1 MSAKFRHE
9 RARVAVLS
17 RYRDPSDPELVA
29 ARMRMRE
36 EVLVD
41 AVAKALTDA
50 TPLSSELLN
59 RIVGLLADS
68 EESE

>member
-17 RYRDPSDPELVA
+17 RYRDPSDPELIA
-29 ARMRMRE
+29 ARTRMRE

-41 AVAKALTDA
+41 AVAKALTNA
-50 TPLSSELLN
+50 MPLNSALLN
-59 RIVGLLADS
+59 RIMGLLASS
-68 EESE
+68 EESA